1 MQYVTETGSFLW
13 NTHHGAAHRVPTPSC
28 GQELGFGRRSVPNLK
43 TYLMGGAKV
52 LADYL
57 VSALSALLRP
67 PGLFAL
73 LHFLCTVYLPTTPSS
88 QWMTAQTLKE
98 EGVPLPEFRQ
108 SPQSA
113 TVFLV
118 SIALSVPLCFQ
129 LTCVHS
135 SLSPSSVS
143 SPGLS
148 QC

>member
-1 MQYVTETGSFLW
+1 MQYVTEAGSFLW

-28 GQELGFGRRSVPNLK
+28 GQEHGFGRRSVPNLK
-43 TYLMGGAKV
+43 TYLMGGGAKC
-52 LADYL
+52 LL
-57 VSALSALLRP
+57 ITWCLCSMLSSALQ

-135 SLSPSSVS
+135 SLSP
-143 SPGLS
+143 GLS